1 MVACPSAPRRLL
13 PSGRA
18 LAQLCE
24 FLRIP
29 SISAQPRHAVDVR
42 RCAIWLA
49 QHLRQIGLPRV
60 EVLKTPCHPAVY
72 AEWLGAPGRPTL
84 LVYGHYDV
92 QPVDPL
98 SAWRSPPF
106 QPLVR
111 DGVIQGRGSSD
122 DKGPLF
128 AHVKAIE
135 FLLRRTGRLPVNV
148 KCLFEGEEEIGS
160 PSLEALL
167 RRHRERFRAD
177 AAVISDTR
185 MPGPDQPA
193 VTTSL
198 RGNLALELCVFGPR
212 QDLHSGGFGG
222 AVHNPVQALSEFLA
236 GLHDAHGRITMPGFY
251 DDVRIP
257 GDAPR
262 GYLRRH
268 GPRDQELLEDAGV
281 PAGWGEAG
289 YTLCERATIRP
300 ALTINGIQGGYQGP
314 GGKGIIPADATVK
327 LSFRLVPD
335 QHPGVIDRLFRAHAE
350 RVLPPTVRH
359 RVRTLSRAYPVQMQV
374 AHPAFRAARRA
385 YQAGFGRSPVFL
397 PSGGTVPVVNMF
409 QEILR
414 LPTVLMGFA
423 LPDDQMHA
431 PNEHFRLDQFFKGIA
446 TCVHFLRALAA
457 LPRREVAP

>member
-1 MVACPSAPRRLL
+1 MVASPAAPRRPLL
-13 PSGRA
+13 WHRA
-18 LAQLCE
+18 LAELTE

-29 SISAQPRHAVDVR
+29 SISAQHRHAADVR

-49 QHLRQIGLPRV
+49 QHLRRIGLPRV
-60 EVLKTPCHPAVY
+60 EVLETPRHPAVY

-92 QPVDPL
+92 QPVDPV

-106 QPLVR
+106 QPLIR
-111 DGVIQGRGSSD
+111 DGAIHGRGSSD

-128 AHVKAIE
+128 THVKAIE
-135 FLLRRTGRLPVNV
+135 FILARTGRLPVNV

-167 RRHRERFRAD
+167 RRQRGRFRAD

-185 MPGPDQPA
+185 MPAPDRPA

-198 RGNLALELCVFGPR
+198 RGNLALELDVFGPC

-222 AVHNPVQALSEFLA
+222 AVHNPVQVLCEFVA
-236 GLHDAHGRITMPGFY
+236 GLHDAHGRIAIPRFF

-257 GDAPR
+257 GDEPR

-289 YTLCERATIRP
+289 YTLSERATIRP
-300 ALTINGIQGGYQGP
+300 ALTINGIKGGYQGP
-314 GGKGIIPADATVK
+314 GGKGIIPARASVK
-327 LSFRLVPD
+327 LGLRLVPD
-335 QHPGVIDRLFRAHAE
+335 QDPGVIDRLFRAHAR

-359 RVRTLSRAYPVQMQV
+359 RVRTLARSWPVQMRV
-374 AHPAFRAARRA
+374 EHPVFRAACRA
-385 YQAGFGRSPVFL
+385 YQLGFGRAPVFL
-397 PSGGTVPVVNMF
+397 PSGGTIPVVNMF
-409 QEILR
+409 QEILG
-414 LPTVLMGFA
+414 LPTILMGFA
-423 LPDDQMHA
+423 LPDDRMHA
-431 PNEHFRLDQFFKGIA
+431 PNERFRLDQFFKGIA
-446 TCVHFLRALAA
+446 TCVHFLRAMAA
-457 LPRREVAP
+457 LPREVAP